1 MDNDP
6 IYFEGAAVITNII
19 HTGAAFGVTNLGDV
33 YIPPKVAT
41 CYSLRVGQCIDISA
55 RKNFKAYGD
64 SAPYIIID
72 VKDVN
77 GSSGSTVTTHV
88 TETVVEVEEP
98 TSLED
103 LSEEARW
110 EAVCSLSEDKPLFD
124 AFDLLDALGFTSEEQ
139 HENGFDA
146 VQDYLDH
153 CTSSSALWNVSVTRG
168 PDENRKWFC
177 EYYMLHPE
185 KDFVRGSN
193 QSDHSG

>member
-33 YIPPKVAT
+33 YIPPKVANSYT
-41 CYSLRVGQCIDISA
+41 LRVGQCIEISA
-55 RKNFKAYGD
+55 RKNFKAYGE

-77 GSSGSTVTTHV
+77 GSSASTVTTHV
-88 TETVVEVEEP
+88 TETVVEVEAP
-98 TSLED
+98 TPFED
-103 LSEEARW
+103 LSDDEKW
-110 EAVCSLSEDKPLFD
+110 EAVSTVSEDNHLFD
-124 AFDLLDALGFTSEEQ
+124 AFDLLDALGFTTEEQ
-139 HENGFDA
+139 HEDGFDA

-153 CTSSSALWNVSVTRG
+153 CASSSALWNVSVSQG
-168 PDENRKWFC
+168 PDENRKYFC

-185 KDFVRGSN
+185 KDFMRGSN
-193 QSDHSG
+193 QA

>member
-19 HTGAAFGVTNLGDV
+19 ATGAAFAVTNLGDV
-33 YIPPKVAT
+33 YIPPKLANSYT
-41 CYSLRVGQCIDISA
+41 LRVGQTIDISA
-55 RKNFKAYGD
+55 RKNFKAYND

-77 GSSGSTVTTHV
+77 GSSSSTVATHV
-88 TETVVEVEEP
+88 TERMVEVESP
-98 TSLED
+98 TPFAD
-103 LSEEARW
+103 LSDDARW
-110 EAVCSLSEDKPLFD
+110 EAVCALSEDKPLFD
-124 AFDLLDALGFTSEEQ
+124 AFDLLDALGFTSDDQ
-139 HENGFDA
+139 HEDGFDA

-153 CTSSSALWNVSVTRG
+153 CTSSSALWNVSVSQG
-168 PDENRKWFC
+168 PDEDRKWFC

-193 QSDHSG
+193 Q